1 MDYINTETRDDVMGA
16 ANLFEYF
23 CARTS
28 DDMRTRGADNEAPVS
43 SFAGILLTFLAAA
56 ALFIFGKPQLAK
68 AVFVVFAALIVWT
81 AWGVVIRSAER
92 IEQKADD
99 IRAGVFAPA
108 SSPLVI
114 ARLKWWNHL
123 ISPLRWGRHSRLFD
137 RRGKLDR
144 RIAEIERRIDQAFS
158 APGQGGE
165 PPQPYQP
172 PADEEVE
179 ELADKLNVVQNR
191 VAYEAQLSAIQDG
204 PARLRAEHLLLLA
217 LRRKLEMVSDTIER
231 IEKLNVVFQNVSPED
246 LSQLVAEAIQLLEER
261 RLLVAKVDAINPED
275 FIDLVTVKVA

>member
-1 MDYINTETRDDVMGA
+1 VDYINTESRDDVMGA

-28 DDMRTRGADNEAPVS
+28 DDMRTRGTDNEAPAS
-43 SFAGILLTFLAAA
+43 SFAGMILAFLAAA

-68 AVFVVFAALIVWT
+68 AVFVVFAVLIVWT

-99 IRAGVFAPA
+99 IRAGVFASA
-108 SSPLVI
+108 ASPLVL

-137 RRGKLDR
+137 RRSKLDR
-144 RIAEIERRIDQAFS
+144 RIAEIERRIDQAVS
-158 APGQGGE
+158 IPGQGGK

-172 PADEEVE
+172 PTDEEVG
-179 ELADKLNVVQNR
+179 ELADKLAAIQIR
-191 VAYEAQLSAIQDG
+191 SAYEAQLSAIQDE
-204 PARLRAEHLLLLA
+204 PARLRAEHLLFLA
-217 LRRKLEMVSDTIER
+217 LRRKLEIVSDTLER

-246 LSQLVAEAIQLLEER
+246 LSQLVTEAIQLLEER
-261 RLLVAKVDAINPED
+261 RLRVAKMDALNPED
-275 FIDLVTVKVA
+275 FIDLVTVKTV